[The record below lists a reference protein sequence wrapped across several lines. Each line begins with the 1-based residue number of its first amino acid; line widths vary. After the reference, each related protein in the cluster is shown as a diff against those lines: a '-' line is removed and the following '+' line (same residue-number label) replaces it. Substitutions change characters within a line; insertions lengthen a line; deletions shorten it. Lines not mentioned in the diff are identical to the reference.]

1 MLKLIDK
8 KNDRT
13 IFIEYEKHVFL
24 KLKNFPKLVNVS
36 FAVIYN
42 GNNLKSDLR
51 DYFPPLGK
59 LR

>member
-1 MLKLIDK
+1 MLKLIDE

-13 IFIEYEKHVFL
+13 IFIEYDIFL

>member
-13 IFIEYEKHVFL
+13 IFIEYD